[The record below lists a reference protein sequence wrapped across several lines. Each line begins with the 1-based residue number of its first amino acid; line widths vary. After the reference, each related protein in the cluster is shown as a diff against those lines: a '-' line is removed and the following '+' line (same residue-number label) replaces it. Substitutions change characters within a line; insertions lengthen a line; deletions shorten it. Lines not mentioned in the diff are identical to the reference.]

1 MDAFRNMDFQTYG
14 LLGIMFLNEWNKMH
28 GVVEDADYTGKY
40 VAKYGSYVGFGQGP
54 RTLG

>member
-40 VAKYGSYVGFGQGP
+40 VAKHGSYVGFGQGP